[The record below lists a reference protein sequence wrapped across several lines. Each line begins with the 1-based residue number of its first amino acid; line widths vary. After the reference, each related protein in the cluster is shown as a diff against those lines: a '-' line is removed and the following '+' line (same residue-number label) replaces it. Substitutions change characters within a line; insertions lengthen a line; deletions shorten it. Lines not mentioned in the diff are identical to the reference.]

1 VFVAASLECFPHL
14 SIKDACQKVI
24 DLEYSAI
31 ELDLHENG
39 HVPPSKIHE
48 DLAWGLHTCQ
58 DTLRLEI
65 VGFSVDIA
73 ATGREYIAQFE
84 SCCKVA
90 KAAKIVTISV
100 PSSPLGTPFNEEV
113 ERLQQLTE
121 LAKGYGVRIA
131 VKGQLGRLTEDPD
144 TVKVMCEHIPGL
156 GFSFDPSQYLCGP
169 YANRDIEHLM
179 KYVYQVHLRDS
190 TEKKLQVRI
199 GQGVIDYGKL
209 INQLRKFGYNQAL
222 CAHFASVDGVDHDS
236 EMRTFRMLIESLLL

>member
-1 VFVAASLECFPHL
+1 VFVAASLECFPDL
-14 SIKDACQKVI
+14 ALRDACQKVI

-39 HVPPSKIHE
+39 HVPPSKLHA
-48 DLAWGLHTCQ
+48 DLAWGLAACQ
-58 DTLRLEI
+58 DVLRLEL
-65 VGFSVDIA
+65 VGYSIDIRA
-73 ATGREYIAQFE
+73 EGSAYFAQFE

-90 KAAKIVTISV
+90 KATKVVTVSV

-113 ERLQQLTE
+113 ERLQKLVE
-121 LAKGYGVRIA
+121 IAKSYGVRVA
-131 VKGQLGRLTEDPD
+131 VKGQLGSLTEDPD
-144 TVKVMCEHIPGL
+144 TVKVMCEHIAGL

-169 YANRDIEHLM
+169 YANRDLEHLM
-179 KYVYQVHLRDS
+179 KFVFQVHLRDS

-209 INQLRKFGYNQAL
+209 ITQLRKVHYSQAL
-222 CAHFASVDGVDHDS
+222 CAHFPPVAGVDHDS

>member
-1 VFVAASLECFPHL
+1 MFVAASLECFPDL
-14 SIKDACQKVI
+14 NLKDACQRVI

-31 ELDLHENG
+31 EIDLHEDG
-39 HVPPSKIHE
+39 HVPPSRLHA

-58 DTLRLEI
+58 DTMRLEI
-65 VGFSVDIA
+65 VGFSVKIDA
-73 ATGREYIAQFE
+73 EGAEYFAQLE

-90 KAAKIVTISV
+90 KAMKVVTLSV

-113 ERLQQLTE
+113 ERLQRLVDI
-121 LAKGYGVRIA
+121 AKTTGVRVA
-131 VKGQLGRLTEDPD
+131 VRGQLGCLTEDPD

-169 YANRDIEHLM
+169 YANRDLEHLM
-179 KYVYQVHLRDS
+179 KYVFQVHLRDS

-209 INQLRKFGYNQAL
+209 INQLRKANYNQAL
-222 CAHFASVDGVDHDS
+222 CAHFPPVDGVDHHS
-236 EMRTFRMLIESLLL
+236 EMRTFRMLIETLLL